1 MSIFDTET
9 IINFL
14 YFWTLFF
21 FLSFFLFFLVPCNC
35 NFICEC
41 DKGAENCISD
51 KIRANRISDKLFCK
65 LYH

>member
-1 MSIFDTET
+1 MYIFDTET

-14 YFWTLFF
+14 YFWMLFLYIF
-21 FLSFFLFFLVPCNC
+21 VQCNC

-51 KIRANRISDKLFCK
+51 KMRANCISDKLFCK